1 MIYLAIIY
9 ISGAVFFLMQAH
21 IYAKVNRE
29 RIIGAV
35 TWPILIFA
43 LPVIIG
49 AYLEGRREGGCGLMS
64 IKIGDRWGI
73 GA

>member
-1 MIYLAIIY
+1 MIYVAIIY

-21 IYAKVNRE
+21 LYAKVNRE

-49 AYLEGRREGGCGLMS
+49 AYLEGCREGGCGLMS